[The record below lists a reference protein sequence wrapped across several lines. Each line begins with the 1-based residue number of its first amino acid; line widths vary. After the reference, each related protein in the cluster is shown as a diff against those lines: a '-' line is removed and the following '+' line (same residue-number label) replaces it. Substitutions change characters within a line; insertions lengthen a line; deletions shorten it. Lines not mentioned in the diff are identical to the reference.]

1 MYKWPMQSQYAG
13 RRTKRFFLLRG
24 NTIQYFK
31 NDPSNPTSTST
42 STSTTKPQA
51 STPAARRQS
60 TTGVLQSSTEKVVL
74 PRPRTSSFIASAA
87 STLSA
92 LISEVASKEDHDGDL
107 DDDGLD
113 GDADGENGPSVSL
126 SLTPDSTVYKGWRY
140 FTPCVTVTT
149 PTDTLWMKTCKQS
162 IVDEAAWMREIT
174 RSITL
179 QKKSK

>member
-1 MYKWPMQSQYAG
+1 MQSQYAG

-24 NTIQYFK
+24 NAIQYF
-31 NDPSNPTSTST
+31 NSDPSNPTSTST
-42 STSTTKPQA
+42 SKPQA
-51 STPAARRQS
+51 STPSARRQS
-60 TTGVLQSSTEKVVL
+60 TGVIQSSTEKVIL

-92 LISEVASKEDHDGDL
+92 LISEVASKEDPDGDL

-113 GDADGENGPSVSL
+113 GDVNGENGPSVSL

-149 PTDTLWMKTCKQS
+149 PTDTLWMKTCSQS
-162 IVDEAAWMREIT
+162 IVDEAAWMREIS

-179 QKKSK
+179 QKKSKRRCDVFI